1 MATFTVVGSNE
12 TILNV
17 EIDDEEA
24 ELVASLPWYV
34 DRDGYVRS
42 RRYGFRI
49 GNLVLDVPDN
59 HVVEHIDGDKLDARR
74 DNLRDL
80 GRSWTTDLP

>member
-1 MATFTVVGSNE
+1 MAILTVVGPND
-12 TILNV
+12 TIVNV
-17 EIDDEEA
+17 EIDDAGA
-24 ELVASLPWYV
+24 ELAASLPWYI

-42 RRYGFRI
+42 RRYGFRL
-49 GNLVLDVPDN
+49 GNFVLDVPDN

-80 GRSWTTDLP
+80 GRSWTSDLP